1 MVKVSVI
8 VPVYNVEQY
17 MDKCLNSL
25 INQTLS
31 DIEIILVDDGST
43 DNSGKKCDD
52 YALNDKRIK
61 VIHQKNKGL
70 SAARQSGL
78 SVCKGE
84 YIAHID
90 SDDFVNEDYLKILY
104 NFGKDNDADIV
115 IAQIKFYRENIFSD
129 AGVFLG
135 GQIYRELNQKLSIL
149 RNDKDKCWTSVVN
162 KIYSKN
168 LINTMEN
175 HKNPPNLSVGEDC
188 LWMIKAAFFANK
200 IATVDDSTYFYR
212 YNPTSLT
219 HIVNDKMLKDKD
231 TTTKEI
237 IKFMNEYK
245 FDKTSVETVL
255 DNCIWHN
262 LFDKSK
268 TLDYLKLS
276 IYSKYYEK
284 SIFNLKYLGKF
295 LKCNIQFFKYKLTF
309 NKNRKKYKE
318 KYLILKNQL
327 KNFYE

>member
-1 MVKVSVI
+1 MIPIFLASDEKFVKYMAVTIESIVSGTEEAVEFYVLDGGITKSSKQRITNMLDHSKHKIEFLNIDMKYFKNFPVKRHFSINTYFRYLIPVLKPEFKKVLYVDTDMI
-8 VPVYNVEQY
+8 VN
-17 MDKCLNSL
+17 
-25 INQTLS
+25 
-31 DIEIILVDDGST
+31 G
-43 DNSGKKCDD
+43 
-52 YALNDKRIK
+52 
-61 VIHQKNKGL
+61 
-70 SAARQSGL
+70 
-78 SVCKGE
+78 
-84 YIAHID
+84 
-90 SDDFVNEDYLKILY
+90 
-104 NFGKDNDADIV
+104 
-115 IAQIKFYRENIFSD
+115 
-129 AGVFLG
+129 FLG

-162 KIYSKN
+162 KIFSKN

-231 TTTKEI
+231 ITTKEI
-237 IKFMNEYK
+237 IKFMNEFE
-245 FDKTSVETVL
+245 FDKTSVETVI